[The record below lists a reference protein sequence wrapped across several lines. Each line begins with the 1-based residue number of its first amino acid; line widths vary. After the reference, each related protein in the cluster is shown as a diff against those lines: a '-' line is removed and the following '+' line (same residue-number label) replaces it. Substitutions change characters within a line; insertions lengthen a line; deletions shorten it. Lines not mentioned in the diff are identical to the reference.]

1 MISLTIEHIKDKD
14 ELLAI
19 ILRNNYDEEGLNFIT
34 NENHSFQIGIHNVK
48 KGTRY
53 KAHITKPFKNVKLL
67 NANKIYYI
75 KEGKI
80 GIDLYNKNEEK
91 FNYVTLNKGDLILF
105 INGGHGLDI
114 LDKSKII
121 EIKQGPY
128 RGQEQD
134 KKFLE

>member
-1 MISLTIEHIKDKD
+1 MIEYIKDGN
-14 ELLAI
+14 ELFAV
-19 ILRNNYDEEGLNFIT
+19 ILRNNYNKEGLNFIT
-34 NENHSFQIGIHNVK
+34 AEDHSFQIGIHNVK

-53 KAHITKPFKNVKLL
+53 KAHITKPFKNLKNLS
-67 NANKIYYI
+67 ANKIYYVV
-75 KEGKI
+75 EGKI
-80 GIDLYNKNEEK
+80 GVDLYNNNEEK
-91 FNYVTLNKGDLILF
+91 INYVNLNKGDLILF

-114 LDKSKII
+114 LDKSKVI

>member
-1 MISLTIEHIKDKD
+1 MIEYVKDGN

-19 ILRNNYDEEGLNFIT
+19 ILRNNYDKRGLNFIT
-34 NENHSFQIGIHNVK
+34 DEDHSFQVGIHNVK

-53 KAHITKPFKNVKLL
+53 KAHITKPFKNLTNL
-67 NANKIYYI
+67 NANKVYYVVD
-75 KEGKI
+75 GKI
-80 GIDLYNKNEEK
+80 GVDLYNNDEEK
-91 FNYVTLNKGDLILF
+91 ISYVNLNKGDLILF

-114 LDKSKII
+114 LDKSKVV

-128 RGQEQD
+128 RGQDQD